1 MQIIE
6 EKKQK
11 KCIFY
16 ILKFCN
22 KLYSCMIEIW
32 MKNHLV
38 SDSTCNIIK
47 SIMPNYVKEW
57 QLMLGLHL
65 VLVTPPVGGLQ
76 LVLSK
81 TYRIGETKYN
91 I

>member
-1 MQIIE
+1 
-6 EKKQK
+6 
-11 KCIFY
+11 
-16 ILKFCN
+16 
-22 KLYSCMIEIW
+22 MIEIW

-38 SDSTCNIIK
+38 SDNTCNIIK
-47 SIMPNYVKEW
+47 FIMPNYVKEW

-65 VLVTPPVGGLQ
+65 VLVTPHVGGLQ